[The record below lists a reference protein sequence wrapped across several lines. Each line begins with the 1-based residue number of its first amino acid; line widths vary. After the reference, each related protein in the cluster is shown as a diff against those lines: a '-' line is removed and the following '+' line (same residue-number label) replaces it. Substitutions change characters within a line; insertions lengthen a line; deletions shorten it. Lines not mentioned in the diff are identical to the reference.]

1 MWNLRIAGI
10 ELYFL
15 LGWFWIYCFL
25 GWIWESCYMS
35 VMERRL
41 INRGFVSGPFLTI
54 YGFGAVSVYLILRPL
69 ERQWIL
75 LFFCGA
81 VLATVLELSL
91 IHI

>member
-1 MWNLRIAGI
+1 MWNFRIAGI

-25 GWIWESCYMS
+25 GWVWESCYMS

-41 INRGFVSGPFLTI
+41 VNRGFVNGPFLTI

-69 ERQWIL
+69 ERQWPL
-75 LFFCGA
+75 LFLCGA
-81 VLATVLELSL
+81 LLATILNF
-91 IHI
+91 